1 MADHV
6 KPERNFNHPYV
17 PYPIQLEFMNAL
29 YEAVEDGCVGIFESP
44 TGTGKSLSLLCG
56 SLTWLRNH
64 KSRDLEEQ
72 LNAEEQETD
81 GPSWVY
87 EHSRREKKAK
97 ILRSREDLEN
107 RLNAIREKETREKAK
122 ARNLDVAFIKK
133 LRRDP
138 PIEVE
143 VERDDQFILED
154 YYSDDEHELD
164 KSATNGA
171 DGFSSGVKEL
181 MQK

>member
-1 MADHV
+1 
-6 KPERNFNHPYV
+6 
-17 PYPIQLEFMNAL
+17 
-29 YEAVEDGCVGIFESP
+29 
-44 TGTGKSLSLLCG
+44 LSLLCG

-72 LNAEEQETD
+72 LNAEEQGILTNYHIFKKKPHSHRIQETD

-133 LRRDP
+133 LASEIFTCVSHHD
-138 PIEVE
+138 
-143 VERDDQFILED
+143 
-154 YYSDDEHELD
+154 
-164 KSATNGA
+164 
-171 DGFSSGVKEL
+171 
-181 MQK
+181 